1 MEQFGAI
8 QIENAFKKRRSI
20 FLHPLFDSQES
31 PSILP
36 SEFPT
41 GLPLVPSGGISHRSS
56 ESGLQN
62 KEKKVVFDGSTL
74 IFTNYILFF

>member
-20 FLHPLFDSQES
+20 FLHPLFDSRKS

-36 SEFPT
+36 SEFLT
-41 GLPLVPSGGISHRSS
+41 GLPLVPSGRISHRIAD
-56 ESGLQN
+56 SGLQN
-62 KEKKVVFDGSTL
+62 KRKK
-74 IFTNYILFF
+74 LFLMDRP